1 MNPISPEAI
10 GQIFKEA
17 RSFSAWMPQDVSDEM
32 LHNIYDLVKLGPTSA
47 NSCPA
52 RFVFVRN
59 GPEKEKLIG
68 CLSPGNIEKVR
79 TAPVTVVVAADEQFY
94 DQLPKLYPPRPQFRE
109 LFASDKSLAETTR
122 LRNSSL
128 QGAYLIL
135 AARALGLDCG
145 PMSGFDNKKLDEA
158 FFAGTTWKSNFIC
171 SLGYG
176 DRSKLQPRMP
186 RLSFDE
192 ACKVV

>member
-10 GQIFKEA
+10 GQLFTEA
-17 RSFSAWMPQDVSDEM
+17 RSFSAWLSQDVSDDT
-32 LHNIYDLVKLGPTSA
+32 LRALYDLVKLGPTSA

-68 CLSPGNIEKVR
+68 SLSPGNVEKVK
-79 TAPVTVVVAADEQFY
+79 TSPVTAVVAADELFY
-94 DQLPKLYPPRPQFRE
+94 DQLPKLYPPMPQFRD

-122 LRNSSL
+122 MRNGSL
-128 QGAYLIL
+128 QGAYMIL

-158 FFAGTTWKSNFIC
+158 FFAGTTWKSNFLC
-171 SLGYG
+171 CLGYG
-176 DRSKLQPRMP
+176 DRSKLKPRQPR
-186 RLSFDE
+186 LTFEE